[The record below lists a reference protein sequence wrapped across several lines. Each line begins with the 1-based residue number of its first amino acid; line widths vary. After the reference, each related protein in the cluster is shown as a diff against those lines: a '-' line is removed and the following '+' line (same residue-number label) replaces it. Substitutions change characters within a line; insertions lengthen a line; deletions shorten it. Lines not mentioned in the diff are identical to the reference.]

1 VEYMISEFWII
12 WKQAGNSKNIN
23 KEFLFDS
30 FSLLNSIVFRAKL
43 VTREADRKVGYSWS
57 S

>member
-1 VEYMISEFWII
+1 MEYMISEFWII